1 MWYNVRSS
9 SALGEAKEDMPQSQ
23 EDILNLLGSHKQF
36 WSQHLNVVEL
46 ERFQEMD
53 METIKGSL
61 RESLLDKDWDM

>member
-1 MWYNVRSS
+1 
-9 SALGEAKEDMPQSQ
+9 MPQSQ

-61 RESLLDKDWDM
+61 RESLLDKD